1 MNGMEKEIVEVALD
15 DIIPNRFQPR
25 ISCDENGL
33 NELAESIRQ
42 HGIIQPIVLRTVA
55 DKYEIIAG

>member
-25 ISCDENGL
+25 LSFDENGL
-33 NELAESIRQ
+33 N
-42 HGIIQPIVLRTVA
+42 
-55 DKYEIIAG
+55 